1 MKRLLRPT
9 IVIPVVLGA
18 ALVVAFLTIADV
30 RKVFALALGFQRVYL
45 LYFFL
50 LMLVYTLVR
59 GVQWHYLLDRL
70 DIRAPVRSQVFAF
83 AVGEIT
89 KSLPIGNYFQN
100 YLLKLSQG
108 TNFARS
114 AVATTLILATEVAVS
129 LVALLALGLGVWSDW
144 LRPAILIGT
153 AAFMLLCALITLL
166 RGAARLPAWF
176 TRARPAQRFLA
187 ELEHYRG
194 GVRALACPRVLGVE
208 TFLCAIYLITAAV
221 GLYVIARGLG
231 VTSLSLWQAAAVYFF
246 SLAVGLILPLPVDFG
261 VIEVSGIGA
270 LLIFGVGDSA
280 AVAIML
286 LNRVFSTASA
296 VVIAFAA
303 IAALRGEF
311 VATLRAGSARR
322 DARGT
327 AGARDAEPVRH
338 A

>member
-18 ALVVAFLTIADV
+18 ALVIVFLTIADV
-30 RKVFALALGFQRVYL
+30 RKVFALALGFQRAYL

-70 DIRAPVRSQVFAF
+70 DIRAPVRSRVFAF

-89 KSLPIGNYFQN
+89 KGLPVGNYFQN
-100 YLLKLSQG
+100 YLLQLSQG

-129 LVALLALGLGVWSDW
+129 LAALLALGLGDWSGW
-144 LRPAILIGT
+144 LRPSILIGV
-153 AAFMLLCALITLL
+153 AAFVLLCLLINLL
-166 RGAARLPAWF
+166 RGAARLPVWF
-176 TRARPAQRFLA
+176 TGARPAQRFLA

-194 GVRALACPRVLGVE
+194 GVRALARPRVLAVE
-208 TFLCAIYLITAAV
+208 TFLCAIYLLTAAV
-221 GLYVIARGLG
+221 GLYVVARGLG

-270 LLIFGVGDSA
+270 LIIFGMGDSA

-303 IAALRGEF
+303 ISMLRGE
-311 VATLRAGSARR
+311 VAATLRAGSAS
-322 DARGT
+322 RGKVGT
-327 AGARDAEPVRH
+327 RDAEPVRH

>member
-9 IVIPVVLGA
+9 FVIPVVLGA

-30 RKVFALALGFQRVYL
+30 RKVFALALGFQRAYL

-129 LVALLALGLGVWSDW
+129 LVALLGLGLGDWSDW

-153 AAFMLLCALITLL
+153 AAFVLLCVLITLL
-166 RGAARLPAWF
+166 RGAARLPVWF
-176 TRARPAQRFLA
+176 TRARATQRFLA

-194 GVRALACPRVLGVE
+194 GVRALARPRVLGVE
-208 TFLCAIYLITAAV
+208 TVLCAIYLLTAAV

-231 VTSLSLWQAAAVYFF
+231 VTGLSLWQAAAVYFF

-296 VVIAFAA
+296 IVIAFAA
-303 IAALRGEF
+303 IAVLRGEF

-322 DARGT
+322 DTRGT

>member
-114 AVATTLILATEVAVS
+114 AVATTLILATEVAVA

-176 TRARPAQRFLA
+176 TRARVGRRFLA

-194 GVRALACPRVLGVE
+194 GVRALARPRVLAVE
-208 TFLCAIYLITAAV
+208 TFLCASYLLTAAV

-231 VTSLSLWQAAAVYFF
+231 VTGLSLWQAAAVYFF

-270 LLIFGVGDSA
+270 LLIFGVSDSA

-296 VVIAFAA
+296 IVIAFAV
-303 IAALRGEF
+303 ITVLRGEF
-311 VATLRAGSARR
+311 VATLRAGSAG
-322 DARGT
+322 RGKGK
-327 AGARDAEPVRH
+327 AGARDAEAVRPS
-338 A
+338 